1 MDGESRAGYVWVPKS
16 EDVEFKGGFFVVIY
30 MLWSLEWP
38 AGSAQELLVITYYIL
53 VALAFG
59 HAVLSKAPRIQ
70 FYIKNTVRGTVINVW
85 IFLFLINLKSYFK
98 NIKS

>member
-38 AGSAQELLVITYYIL
+38 AVMSYWLLHLGGVGFRSLLSFPKPRGSNST
-53 VALAFG
+53 
-59 HAVLSKAPRIQ
+59 SKIQ
-70 FYIKNTVRGTVINVW
+70 SEGW
-85 IFLFLINLKSYFK
+85 
-98 NIKS
+98 

>member
-38 AGSAQELLVITYYIL
+38 AGSAQEMLMSYWLLHLGGVGFRSL
-53 VALAFG
+53 
-59 HAVLSKAPRIQ
+59 LSFPKPRGSNSTSKIQ
-70 FYIKNTVRGTVINVW
+70 SEGW
-85 IFLFLINLKSYFK
+85 
-98 NIKS
+98 